1 MFAAGTDTTYT
12 FLEWAMTEL
21 LRHPKAMQQ
30 LQNEVRTIVGD
41 SKLADVTEDDLHN
54 MPYLKA
60 VLKETIRLH
69 PPLPLLFPRVSTQDV
84 EIKGYDVL
92 SGCQVFVNAWAI
104 GRDPSAWDGDP
115 EEFRPERFLEKTID
129 YQKGLDFGLVP
140 FGAGRRG
147 CPGTLFAVAV
157 NEIALANVVCKFDW
171 SLPCNDLD
179 MTETIGLT
187 THRKFPLM
195 ALPKLAT

>member
-12 FLEWAMTEL
+12 VLDWTMTEL
-21 LRHPKAMQQ
+21 LRHPKAMEQ
-30 LQNEVRTIVGD
+30 LRKEVRTIVGN
-41 SKLADVTEDDLHN
+41 KADITEDDLDN

-60 VLKETIRLH
+60 VFKETLRLH
-69 PPLPLLFPRVSTQDV
+69 PPAPLLVPRLARQDV
-84 EIKGYDVL
+84 KIKGYDIL
-92 SGCQVFVNAWAI
+92 SGFQVFVNAWAI
-104 GRDPSAWDGDP
+104 ARDPSTWGDP
-115 EEFRPERFLEKTID
+115 DEFRPERFLDTTVD
-129 YQKGLDFGLVP
+129 YKGHDFGLIP

-147 CPGTLFAVAV
+147 CPGIAFAMAV

-171 SLPCNDLD
+171 SLPSSDLD

-195 ALPKLAT
+195 ASPKLAS